1 MNVKKYHLKCV
12 NCSKEYDAGEILY
25 TCPKCGNR
33 RGTLEVVYDFTPDT
47 QWVMTEK
54 KGIAKFS
61 QILPVNECSL
71 PTNLIV
77 GDTPLY
83 SSKNLADEFSVKEV
97 LIKDD
102 GKNPTASFK
111 DRASII
117 AVAKAKELGYTDIYA
132 ASTGNAASSLS
143 GMCAGTSIKAHI
155 FVPETA
161 PEAKIAQMLIYDA
174 QVFSVEGTY
183 DQAFDLS
190 LIKGEEHGWYCRN
203 SAINPYLLEGKKTC
217 ALEIAF
223 QTKLDLPDTILV
235 SVGDGTVY
243 SSFLKAFKDLKTLG
257 VIEKVPRVIGVQASG
272 CDPILQTFKRGE
284 PFEIS
289 DLAKTD
295 TVADSIAVGK
305 PRDFLKACQYA
316 RQFNGDFI
324 HVSDEQ
330 IGEAIIELARKTGV
344 FAEPAGAACFA
355 GFKKMAKQHSFN
367 ADDRVALII
376 TGNGLKDTQTVRNY
390 LKESPVS
397 IKPLNL

>member
-1 MNVKKYHLKCV
+1 MSKKNHHLKCV
-12 NCSKEYDAGEILY
+12 NCSREYDPGEILY
-25 TCPKCGNR
+25 TCPTCGDR
-33 RGTLEVVYDFTPDT
+33 RGTLEVVYDFTSDT
-47 QWVMTEK
+47 QWLMPQR

-61 QILPVNECSL
+61 QILPVNEETL

-83 SSKNLADEFSVKEV
+83 NSKNLADEYALKEV
-97 LIKDD
+97 LIKND
-102 GKNPTASFK
+102 GTNPTASFK

-143 GMCAGTSIKAHI
+143 GICAGTSIKAHI

-190 LIKGEEHGWYCRN
+190 LVRGQENGWYCRN

-223 QTKLDLPDTILV
+223 QTSLNLPDVILV

-243 SSFLKAFKDLKTLG
+243 SSFLKAFKDLQTLG
-257 VIEKVPRVIGVQASG
+257 IIEKVPRMIGVQAQG

-284 PFEIS
+284 PFEIE
-289 DLAKTD
+289 DLARTD
-295 TVADSIAVGK
+295 TIADSIAVGK
-305 PRDFLKACQYA
+305 PRDFLKACKYA

-324 HVSDEQ
+324 SVSDEE
-330 IGEAIIELARKTGV
+330 IANAIMELARKTGV
-344 FAEPAGAACFA
+344 FAEPAGAASFA
-355 GFKKMAKQHSFN
+355 GFKKMSQQHGFN
-367 ADDRVALII
+367 ERDRVALII
-376 TGNGLKDTQTVRNY
+376 TGNGLKDTQTVRKY
-390 LKESPVS
+390 MKESPISV
-397 IKPLNL
+397 KPL